1 MQGSGLKKTQGQE
14 MRFVKLGTYFNLRVL
29 LEHWNM
35 HQMMQ
40 KTDNS
45 YATVKHVNEC
55 ERPPNSI
62 VLL

>member
-1 MQGSGLKKTQGQE
+1 

-45 YATVKHVNEC
+45 YAAVKHVNEC